1 MNSYPNSDCKQCTE
15 SKLGWVHSAHTQSPG
30 RAHTAR
36 TVPRLWALLRS
47 QRPCR
52 AHVARTAS
60 AGRALSVRR
69 PRAQHAQVA
78 RIAPMSWD
86 HVATSLPCPVQ
97 PSRSRRHF
105 DVATSRQPESFRDII
120 SVSRHRLFCQ
130 PQARSP
136 PYVATSISC
145 RDLLDNQPLSRRHFH
160 VATSSSCRDLP
171 D

>member
-36 TVPRLWALLRS
+36 AVPRSWALLRA

-52 AHVARTAS
+52 AHSQSR
-60 AGRALSVRR
+60 L
-69 PRAQHAQVA
+69 RAQRVQVA
-78 RIAPMSWD
+78 RIAPMSWA

-97 PSRSRRHF
+97 PPRSRRHL
-105 DVATSRQPESFRDII
+105 DVATSRQPESCRDII
-120 SVSRHRLFCQ
+120 SVSRHRLSCQ

-136 PYVATSISC
+136 PYVETSISC
-145 RDLLDNQPLSRRHFH
+145 RDLLDDQPMLQRQPH
-160 VATSSSCRDLP
+160 VAAS
-171 D
+171 